1 MPYTFLLIGEKMET
15 RWPLVLE
22 RALSSLGKL
31 AVVSEESAGQLLA
44 KNLYDVIIVD
54 AGAVQDTLDLVSR
67 LRTGQ
72 PHAQIIVATASPT
85 WQRAREILQAGA
97 TDYIRKSQD
106 EKKLLSD
113 IQTTLEHRHSL

>member
-31 AVVSEESAGQLLA
+31 AVVSEEGAGQLLA

-54 AGAVQDTLDLVSR
+54 AGAVQDTPDLVSR

-72 PHAQIIVATASPT
+72 PQAQIIVATASPT
-85 WQRAREILQAGA
+85 WQRARESLQAGA

-113 IQTTLEHRHSL
+113 IQTTLEHRPSL